1 MPLLTSTKD
10 IDYEKYDLS
19 DKVVIITGSNA
30 GLGKE
35 IAKKIAKLNAHIIF
49 ACRNENKAKEAIKE
63 IKELTN
69 NTNDKLEFIK
79 LDLLSL
85 ESVKSFVQEFKSK
98 QLKCDILINNAG
110 IMWLWEDLKW
120 QPPLTTISSGQVINT
135 QFLANYLGH
144 FLLSLLMLDNIC
156 ESPAG
161 RIINVSSCVHQY
173 SSFKLSNLTEN
184 NSYTFATY
192 CQSKMAQ
199 ILSTYKMK
207 DYIADKYTS
216 ALDGSNRLPTVNAL
230 HPGIFASEIVNLPF
244 PLKNLYHTVFKS
256 AEYCARSIVKVAID
270 KEYQDVNG
278 KYYDD
283 SKIIKSSSQSYDAKL
298 MDDLWNQSLE
308 LVKDYL
314 E

>member
-1 MPLLTSTKD
+1 M
-10 IDYEKYDLS
+10 
-19 DKVVIITGSNA
+19 
-30 GLGKE
+30 
-35 IAKKIAKLNAHIIF
+35 
-49 ACRNENKAKEAIKE
+49 EAIQE
-63 IKELTN
+63 IKEFTN

-85 ESVKSFVQEFKSK
+85 DSVKAFVEEFKSK
-98 QLKCDILINNAG
+98 QLRCDILINNAG

-120 QPPLTTISSGQVINT
+120 QPPLTKVGSSQFNT

-144 FLLSLLMLDNIC
+144 FLLSLLMLDNISQ
-156 ESPAG
+156 SPAG

-173 SSFKLSNLTEN
+173 ASFKLSNLIEN
-184 NSYTFATY
+184 NSYTFSTY

-199 ILSTYKMK
+199 ILSTYRMK
-207 DYIADKYTS
+207 KYIADTMTPPVE
-216 ALDGSNRLPTVNAL
+216 GNRLPTVNAL

-270 KEYQDVNG
+270 KEYQDVDG

-283 SKIIKSSSQSYDAKL
+283 SKIIKSSSQSYDTEL
-298 MDDLWNQSLE
+298 MDKLWNQSLE